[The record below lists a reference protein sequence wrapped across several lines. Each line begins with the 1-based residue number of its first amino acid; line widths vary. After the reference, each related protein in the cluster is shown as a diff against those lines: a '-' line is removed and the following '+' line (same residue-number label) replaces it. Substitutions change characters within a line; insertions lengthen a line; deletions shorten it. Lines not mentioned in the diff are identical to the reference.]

1 MSAGKGDAP
10 LGGQTGAGAPARP
23 LSGTLIGFDYGQ
35 KRLGVAVGETAT
47 RLAHPVAAIDEE
59 ANEARLAAI
68 ARLVEQWRPAGFVV
82 GLPRHADGGEHE
94 VARLAG
100 RFARRLRARFGL
112 PVAFVDETLTSA
124 EAASRIREAGRR
136 ARTRGELDAHA
147 AALILQSYL
156 DMNRTNPKGEHGRT
170 AA

>member
-1 MSAGKGDAP
+1 VSAGAAETP
-10 LGGQTGAGAPARP
+10 P
-23 LSGTLIGFDYGQ
+23 LSGTLLGFDFGE

-47 RLAHPVAAIDEE
+47 RLAHPVAAIAEE
-59 ANEARLAAI
+59 ATEARFAAI
-68 ARLVEQWRPAGFVV
+68 ARLVQEWRPAGFVV
-82 GLPRHADGGEHE
+82 GLPRHADGGPHE

-100 RFARRLRARFGL
+100 KFARRLQARFGL

-124 EAASRIREAGRR
+124 EAEARLREAG
-136 ARTRGELDAHA
+136 AGRGPKAGVDAHA

-156 DMNRTNPKGEHGRT
+156 DETETKAPHGRT